1 MDRRAIPRGEISVRC
16 SRFDPSR
23 DVEPRFQEYVVPL
36 VFGMSVMNVLD
47 YIYENLDAS
56 IAYYSNCHRG
66 ICGRCAMLVNGEQR
80 LACAELVTGDL
91 MLEPLPGRAV
101 VRDLVV
107 EGI

>member
-1 MDRRAIPRGEISVRC
+1 MDRRAIPRRDISVTC

-23 DVEPRFQEYVVPL
+23 DAESRFQEYVVPL
-36 VFGMSVMNVLD
+36 GFGMSVMNVLD

-66 ICGRCAMLVNGEQR
+66 ICGRCAMLVNGERR

-91 MLEPLPGRAV
+91 VLEPLPGRAI
-101 VRDLVV
+101 VRDLFV